1 MLYFYV
7 DVRNSDDVMYSRTLL
22 GLGAA
27 NQTEES
33 LKDLFVLLS
42 YVLSVLGLGI
52 TSLVA
57 FYFYSVLPST
67 VKGSSSSP
75 SSGGG
80 DGSSGGGGGGG
91 GGSGGGRTGSPAK
104 GEHTPLLADRG
115 GGDGPDA
122 LMGAADAMFERN
134 ATPITE
140 LRRGGGLYVDS
151 NDGRRSVN
159 NLEEYDGGG
168 A

>member
-1 MLYFYV
+1 MLCFYV

-80 DGSSGGGGGGG
+80 GGGGGGDG
-91 GGSGGGRTGSPAK
+91 GGSGGGRTGSTAK

>member
-80 DGSSGGGGGGG
+80 DGSSGGGGGVG
-91 GGSGGGRTGSPAK
+91 GGSGGGKTGSTAK

-140 LRRGGGLYVDS
+140 LRRGGGAV
-151 NDGRRSVN
+151 R
-159 NLEEYDGGG
+159 
-168 A
+168 